1 MRFATSEQA
10 QKALA
15 VLQRSVSSTAT
26 VFETAAVYAD
36 VCVRVFAFA
45 TPECDLLS
53 SEDLYVRHAVLSG
66 QLAPSDQLSEEA
78 PSLGKGLRLVECC
91 SQRFVQY

>member
-26 VFETAAVYAD
+26 VFETAVYIDYVD
-36 VCVRVFAFA
+36 VCVRVLDFA
-45 TPECDLLS
+45 TQECDLL

-78 PSLGKGLRLVECC
+78 PSGGRLVEYVEC
-91 SQRFVQY
+91 